1 MVHGL
6 SLIIRGKMTKSLTIS
21 NLSKQAS
28 VKVSTI
34 RYYQKIGLFPVP
46 PKNQSGYHDYSNEHL
61 ELLKFIKQT
70 QKFGFSLVEI
80 KEIISTKSK
89 LGAQCS
95 EMKNIVDL
103 KIEELSKQIQELS
116 NIKTDLAKLSYTCLE
131 NTSIDNCPIIG
142 TFKNE

>member
-1 MVHGL
+1 
-6 SLIIRGKMTKSLTIS
+6 MTKSLTIS

-34 RYYQKIGLFPVP
+34 RYYQKIGLFPIP
-46 PKNQSGYHDYSNEHL
+46 SKNQSGYHNYSNEDL

-70 QKFGFSLVEI
+70 QKFGFSLGEI
-80 KEIISTKSK
+80 KEIIVTKSNPETK
-89 LGAQCS
+89 CG

-116 NIKTDLAKLSYTCLE
+116 NIKTDLAKLSYTCPE
-131 NTSIDNCPIIG
+131 NTSIDNCPIIEA
-142 TFKNE
+142 FKNE